1 MQEEDPSKHE
11 MVAGVIREG
20 EQDSRIRFSLG
31 MTRQG
36 EVSLERGSVCGRTI
50 LNLLK
55 RRGDRVQIRANMN
68 CRPLNKVVY
77 QTHEPIPSPEEL

>member
-36 EVSLERGSVCGRTI
+36 
-50 LNLLK
+50 
-55 RRGDRVQIRANMN
+55 DRVQIRANMN

>member
-1 MQEEDPSKHE
+1 MQEEDPSKHD

-36 EVSLERGSVCGRTI
+36 ECHRRIGRVLQGCEGVAQMSWCLGTEKGD
-50 LNLLK
+50 LVAYRATPHK
-55 RRGDRVQIRANMN
+55 ATRRTPAE
-68 CRPLNKVVY
+68 KY
-77 QTHEPIPSPEEL
+77 SK